1 MFQKIKNK
9 RNIPFTIHYL
19 LFTRKG
25 QVILEFTF
33 CMIVILLMIYGSIKV
48 FHWAGSDLVERQ
60 KMHEAV
66 LIEDVDPRDQINPFF
81 YSPVKMNAIWD
92 GR

>member
-1 MFQKIKNK
+1 MFKSLKEK
-9 RNIPFTIHYL
+9 KESRRASTP
-19 LFTRKG
+19 RVSGG

-33 CMIVILLMIYGSIKV
+33 CMIVVLIMIFGVTKV
-48 FHWAGSDLVERQ
+48 FHWTGRDLVERR
-60 KMHEAV
+60 MAHDS
-66 LIEDVDPRDQINPFF
+66 LLTSGGSPDQQIDPFF